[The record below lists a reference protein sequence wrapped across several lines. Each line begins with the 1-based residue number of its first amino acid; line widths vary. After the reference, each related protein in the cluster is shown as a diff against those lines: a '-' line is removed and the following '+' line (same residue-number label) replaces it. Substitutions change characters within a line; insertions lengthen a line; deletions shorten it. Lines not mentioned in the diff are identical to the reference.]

1 GRAGRGGPH
10 GAARASVA
18 AVHGDGGRLKD
29 AQDVPPPRRRAMV
42 PRGALA
48 SVRRAAAAAPTWG
61 RRAAA
66 AAPRGGRGVRPGHD
80 RGRAGRRRQAQAD
93 LADVLLAS
101 WKLGKRRLE
110 EAVDHSALVAALKDT
125 SFGRHIPTKT
135 WVKAGV
141 AIGISTVTGSLVV
154 LALLRHQLARQT
166 GNITAEATTTA
177 LRDEALVAQLQDM
190 IGQSLKEPA
199 TREGIRQICVEVLID
214 PQV

>member
-1 GRAGRGGPH
+1 
-10 GAARASVA
+10 
-18 AVHGDGGRLKD
+18 
-29 AQDVPPPRRRAMV
+29 
-42 PRGALA
+42 
-48 SVRRAAAAAPTWG
+48 

-80 RGRAGRRRQAQAD
+80 RGLPPGGQGAQAD